1 MKEYKIVATKKAST
15 KLAKRMKEAFG
26 LYCDI
31 ETEVLKEIDKQ
42 TVQIAVRLIPYTKN
56 GLTIKIQNQA
66 IGFLKGYRYGHD
78 EGLFDK
84 LIGAETNPVVDEV
97 GTSESKRTKL
107 AVPKNTKDDKAK
119 QKGKPFVFPKTK
131 KIESRRKNS

>member
-26 LYCDI
+26 LFCDV
-31 ETEVLKEIDKQ
+31 ESEVLKKLDGDR
-42 TVQIAVRLIPYTKN
+42 VQMVVRLTPFVKN
-56 GLTIKIQNQA
+56 GLSTKLQNQA

-84 LIGAETNPVVDEV
+84 LIGDKTNPVVEEV
-97 GTSESKRTKL
+97 GASESSKTKL
-107 AVPKNTKDDKAK
+107 AVPKNTKDDKGK
-119 QKGKPFVFPKTK
+119 KNNLDFLFPDKHKKGRVK
-131 KIESRRKNS
+131 K

>member
-26 LYCDI
+26 LFC
-31 ETEVLKEIDKQ
+31 EVESEVLKELDKGR
-42 TVQIAVRLIPYTKN
+42 VQLAVRLTPFVKN
-56 GLTIKIQNQA
+56 GLTTKIQNQA

-84 LIGAETNPVVDEV
+84 LIGEETNPVVEEV
-97 GTSESKRTKL
+97 GASESSKTKL
-107 AVPKNTKDDKAK
+107 AVPKNTKNDKAK
-119 QKGKPFVFPKTK
+119 QKGKPFVFPKKAESKGGK
-131 KIESRRKNS
+131 K

>member
-31 ETEVLKEIDKQ
+31 ETEVLKELDK
-42 TVQIAVRLIPYTKN
+42 TRVQLAVRLTPYVKN
-56 GLTIKIQNQA
+56 GLTTKIQNQA

-84 LIGAETNPVVDEV
+84 LVGAETNPVVEEV
-97 GTSESKRTKL
+97 GASESSKTKL
-107 AVPKNTKDDKAK
+107 AVPKNTKNDKAK
-119 QKGKPFVFPKTK
+119 QKGKPFVFPKEKVSRARTK
-131 KIESRRKNS
+131 